1 MIKKFSLILFGLVVV
16 GLLAACSPAAV
27 PASPASVRSLAV
39 NGIGRVTIV
48 PDMATIN
55 VGVRTEAESVTEA
68 LDGNTAQ
75 ANNISRALKEMG
87 IEEKDIQTSN
97 FNIYPNERWNPMTGE
112 VEGRYFVVENTV
124 NVIVRELSILGEVL
138 NTVVEAGANSI
149 YGISFNVDNRSAAVA
164 EARDLA
170 IADAKTKAQAIAAS
184 AGVQLGEIISIS
196 VFEGS
201 SMPFPYYDGM
211 GGGAAMEVEVPIAA
225 GTLTITVESNLS
237 FAIQ

>member
-1 MIKKFSLILFGLVVV
+1 MIKKFSLILFSLVVF
-16 GLLAACSPAAV
+16 GLLAACSPAA
-27 PASPASVRSLAV
+27 SPVSPESVRSLSV
-39 NGIGRVTIV
+39 NGVGRVTVV

-55 VGVRTEAESVTEA
+55 VGVRTEADSVTDA

-75 ANNISRALKEMG
+75 ANAIARVLQNLG

-97 FNIYPNERWNPMTGE
+97 FNIYPNDRWNPMTGE

-124 NVIVRELSILGEVL
+124 NVTVRELSSLGEVL
-138 NTVVEAGANSI
+138 NAVVEAGANSI
-149 YGISFNVDNRSAAVA
+149 YGISFSVEDRSAAVA

-170 IADAKTKAQAIAAS
+170 IADAQAKAEAVAAS

-196 VFEGS
+196 VYEG

-211 GGGAAMEVEVPIAA
+211 GGGFVAEAAVPIAA
-225 GTLTITVESNLS
+225 GTLTITMESNLS
-237 FAIQ
+237 YAIQ